1 MANWLFGRS
10 TCLATP
16 EKKNRDVL
24 SLSDQPEKIIR
35 ESDRIKTHD
44 APPTPSI
51 LLVVRV
57 WDHHNETCIS
67 YTKFGTISND
77 GYVIT
82 FLDQTTTKR
91 ASLQPR
97 HISFSWKIRG
107 IKIIFLQLPGIS
119 VAVTRRIS
127 SPHLMIKPQGSGFQ
141 RKMQSHNISKHSR
154 TKEAR
159 IISNLERYSVAP
171 GLTSKS
177 ELPFMDP
184 AAASPPRPS
193 SR

>member
-1 MANWLFGRS
+1 MR
-10 TCLATP
+10 
-16 EKKNRDVL
+16 
-24 SLSDQPEKIIR
+24 
-35 ESDRIKTHD
+35 H
-44 APPTPSI
+44 SI
-51 LLVVRV
+51 P
-57 WDHHNETCIS
+57 

-82 FLDQTTTKR
+82 FLDQTTRKR

-97 HISFSWKIRG
+97 FVSFSWKIRG
-107 IKIIFLQLPGIS
+107 IKFIFLPLPGIS
-119 VAVTRRIS
+119 VAATMGLS
-127 SPHLMIKPQGSGFQ
+127 SLHLMIEPRGSGFQ
-141 RKMQSHNISKHSR
+141 RRIQSHNISKHSR

-184 AAASPPRPS
+184 AAALPPRPS